1 MGWFRR
7 LFRRNRQ
14 SEQQPW
20 PEPEPVDHVEESAV
34 ELEKFVAEDHAPP
47 ERARTESGQFKG
59 DDKSTKDINE
69 AWVGGKAPKN
79 KK

>member
-7 LFRRNRQ
+7 LFGRNRQ
-14 SEQQPW
+14 
-20 PEPEPVDHVEESAV
+20 PEPAPDAFVEDSTV

-59 DDKSTKDINE
+59 DDKSTKDVNE
-69 AWVGGKAPKN
+69 AWKGGKAPK
-79 KK
+79 K

>member
-14 SEQQPW
+14 PEQQSW
-20 PEPEPVDHVEESAV
+20 PESKPVDHVEESAV

-47 ERARTESGQFKG
+47 KRARDDKGQFIG
-59 DDKSTKDINE
+59 DDESTKDVNE

>member
-1 MGWFRR
+1 MGWFRK
-7 LFRRNRQ
+7 LFGRNRQ
-14 SEQQPW
+14 PEQQPW

-79 KK
+79 QK

>member
-7 LFRRNRQ
+7 LFGRNRQ
-14 SEQQPW
+14 
-20 PEPEPVDHVEESAV
+20 PEPDAFVEDSTV

-59 DDKSTKDINE
+59 DDKSTEDVNE
-69 AWVGGKAPKN
+69 AWKGGKAPK
-79 KK
+79 K

>member
-7 LFRRNRQ
+7 LFGRNKQ
-14 SEQQPW
+14 PEQQPW
-20 PEPEPVDHVEESAV
+20 PEPVDHVEESAV

-79 KK
+79 QK